1 MNQRRWERITAVA
14 AIATAVLMVAA
25 LTTWGNHYYTDP
37 LHKITNYY
45 VENQHK
51 ALLSQFL
58 FLLFGLSVLIF
69 GVGLRLVL
77 HRAEGEPHVF
87 SALFFAGTIA
97 VSVWMMV
104 FASINGGLAA
114 VAAGA
119 SPSEIR
125 LIMGIEGYVD
135 QLSFLAIGITV
146 GSAGLAMLVAH
157 VFARW
162 IGWLGLASGVLYLVS
177 NVAVLDPNPN
187 GTLAG
192 ISNLGM
198 IGSLLFLIWLVA
210 IAVSLLRRPAT
221 ARTPEAVA
229 RTEAVPA

>member
-1 MNQRRWERITAVA
+1 MIQRRWELITAVA

-25 LTTWGNHYYTDP
+25 LATWGNHYYTDP
-37 LHKITNYY
+37 VHKITSYY
-45 VENQHK
+45 VANQHK

-58 FLLFGLSVLIF
+58 FLLFGLSVLTF
-69 GVGLRLVL
+69 GVGLRPVL
-77 HRAEGEPHVF
+77 HRAEGEPHAL
-87 SALFFAGTIA
+87 SALFFAGSVA
-97 VSVWMMV
+97 VLLWMMV
-104 FASINGGLAA
+104 FAAINGGLAA
-114 VAAGA
+114 VAGGA

-135 QLSFLAIGITV
+135 QLSFLAIGIMV
-146 GSAGLAMLVAH
+146 GSAGLAMTVGH

-162 IGWLGLASGVLYLVS
+162 IGWLGVASGILYLTS

-198 IGSLLFLIWLVA
+198 IGSLLFLIWL
-210 IAVSLLRRPAT
+210 IALGVRLLRRPAT
-221 ARTPEAVA
+221 DRTPAAVA
-229 RTEAVPA
+229 GTEAVPA